1 MFAPVDV
8 GGEAPDT
15 HQQPEPPVVE
25 GKRARSQQQVWKA
38 HEVELLQQG
47 VARYGRN
54 WKAILDDRDFAP
66 TLGGRSAGSLK
77 LKWYKMS
84 KEHEEKM
91 SASSRLWGHHAL
103 LPPGESMSML
113 GMEGDLGG
121 PFGKSFIDGGFC
133 GRMDNP
139 GETTNLLDPFRPEE
153 IQALKEGTARYGAN
167 WPAILTDPNYAVP
180 LMNRSP
186 AALQYWWNQLQGM
199 PKPSQLDGNN
209 QDECSSEGMEGAPN
223 GSQSGLQSMR
233 SWGRLET
240 DALVKGFE
248 MYGTDWKAILMDA
261 RYRPHLA
268 HRTAHSLKSKWARMM
283 KKRKRDD
290 DARQF
295 GVQSPMPLSLGFHA
309 GPVSGFMGHT
319 IGSQPPALGD
329 CFSAAPY
336 SVMDEGRMAPTMQ
349 PWIDT
354 ADKYDRSIDEYT
366 KEIAANPSNPI
377 LYNHRGVVY
386 YAKGMLDQ
394 AIDDFSTA
402 IALDCSYADAFTNRG
417 MAFNSKGEFD
427 LAIMDCTTTID
438 INPMSASAANA
449 YLTRALTHYNKGVLD
464 QCIADCDATLALRP
478 RCVSALVTRGLTVLA
493 RAKEGSL
500 PSSEAMRCFGNALRD
515 FKEALQ
521 IDPTNSQARV
531 WHEEAAMLLNNPS
544 LRAADASS
552 ESVLP
557 TPATAG
563 GTNAAD
569 TAGLPPPGDG
579 PAPCADTLT
588 SRFMH

>member
-1 MFAPVDV
+1 MFVPFGLD
-8 GGEAPDT
+8 GESR
-15 HQQPEPPVVE
+15 QEPEAPVVE

-38 HEVELLQQG
+38 HEVEILQQG

-91 SASSRLWGHHAL
+91 SVNSRLWGM
-103 LPPGESMSML
+103 PPGQQQQQQQQASLSML
-113 GMEGDLGG
+113 EGDLGG
-121 PFGKSFIDGGFC
+121 PFGGMF
-133 GRMDNP
+133 MDAGYGARVGMP
-139 GETTNLLDPFRPEE
+139 GEMAMFDAFRPDEL
-153 IQALKEGTARYGAN
+153 QALKEGTARYGPN

-186 AALQYWWNQLQGM
+186 AALQCWWNQLQQM
-199 PKPSQLDGNN
+199 PKPSAHDSGN
-209 QDECSSEGMEGAPN
+209 QDECSSEGGGEGTPEAP
-223 GSQSGLQSMR
+223 QSGLQSMR

-248 MYGTDWKAILMDA
+248 TYGTDWKAILLDA

-290 DARQF
+290 DDVRQYGGGMQASSMSLYAGSTMPGLGGGHQHPSALDTCFPTAPMHAF
-295 GVQSPMPLSLGFHA
+295 GGGAMPSAIDDRSCL
-309 GPVSGFMGHT
+309 
-319 IGSQPPALGD
+319 QPALD
-329 CFSAAPY
+329 AT
-336 SVMDEGRMAPTMQ
+336 EN
-349 PWIDT
+349 
-354 ADKYDRSIDEYT
+354 YDRSIDEYT
-366 KEIAANPSNPI
+366 KEIAANPANAV

-386 YAKGMLDQ
+386 YAKGMVDP

-438 INPMSASAANA
+438 INPQSASAANA
-449 YLTRALTHYNKGVLD
+449 YLTRALTYYNKGMLD
-464 QCIADCDATLALRP
+464 ECIADCDATLALRP

-493 RAKEGSL
+493 KAKDGGHL
-500 PSSEAMRCFGNALRD
+500 SSGAAAAQYESALRD
-515 FKEALQ
+515 FKSAVT
-521 IDPTNSQARV
+521 IDPSNSQARV
-531 WHEEAAMLLNNPS
+531 WHDEALALLSGTAAAAAEASPDVVVAASGNVSVPADEGAPS
-544 LRAADASS
+544 PDLLA
-552 ESVLP
+552 
-557 TPATAG
+557 
-563 GTNAAD
+563 
-569 TAGLPPPGDG
+569 
-579 PAPCADTLT
+579 